1 MSFQAE
7 LKRIRQRCF
16 LSQQAFAKEINV
28 AFSTVN
34 RWESGKTKPN
44 LTAMKSIK
52 EFCSRND
59 VDYASLEELWLD
71 LGSEEKASVS
81 RLAELVRKW
90 AMAPEAVAELVEN
103 AFNQALTADEQ
114 HPELE
119 TVEGMTSQEYAKAY
133 KKMAEKVAEAPEQYE
148 EHARQAGMSAG
159 DLEVL
164 FAEINGVVEKYPE
177 VWESQERAQMLH
189 PRNLGI
195 LLDVFKK

>member
-1 MSFQAE
+1 MRQKAE
-7 LKRIRQRCF
+7 EIRK
-16 LSQQAFAKEINV
+16 AYE
-28 AFSTVN
+28 
-34 RWESGKTKPN
+34 
-44 LTAMKSIK
+44 
-52 EFCSRND
+52 
-59 VDYASLEELWLD
+59 D